1 LEVVM
6 DEVKNDEN
14 SGSATGRSKVVN
26 FRLNSEEY
34 DSLILAWKKTTLK
47 KLSAY
52 IRKVL
57 FGRVLTVRTRN
68 ASLDDFMAELVLLKK
83 ELNAIGVNVNQ
94 ATHRLHMLDHLP
106 QMQRWLVDWER
117 DKSVLFGQM
126 DAIKSQLAKVE
137 EQWLQ

>member
-1 LEVVM
+1 M
-6 DEVKNDEN
+6 DKVKHDKKPARV
-14 SGSATGRSKVVN
+14 SGRCRVIN
-26 FRLNSEEY
+26 FRLTGDEY
-34 DSLILAWKKTTLK
+34 DQLVLGWKRTTLK

-52 IRKVL
+52 IRKFL

-94 ATHRLHMLDHLP
+94 ATHRLHTLDHMP

-117 DKSVLFGQM
+117 DKGVLFGQI
-126 DAIKSQLAKVE
+126 DLIKGALAKVE